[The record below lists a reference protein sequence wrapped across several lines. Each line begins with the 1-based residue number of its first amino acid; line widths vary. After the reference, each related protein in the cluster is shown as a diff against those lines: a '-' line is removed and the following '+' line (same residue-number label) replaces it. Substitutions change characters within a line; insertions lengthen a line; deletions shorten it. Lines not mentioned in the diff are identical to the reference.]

1 MESLLSS
8 APESKNVE
16 DRRFP
21 LLPNQFVRAYLWH
34 RHHGVGDMPPPMAAQ
49 PPISWMDAKELAEL
63 LKNDISNTSRR
74 EKADTENTCHFG
86 SKIVPCS
93 PDYDPNYKDKVKNES
108 LAKGKLRGTIAPRG
122 W

>member
-1 MESLLSS
+1 MNRKRGAWPKIFLAISATLVALGSPTFGGTASPNPAPFPYGTWKPGDREQEAAAGMYRYMNLLGRPEGMESLLSS

-49 PPISWMDAKELAEL
+49 PP
-63 LKNDISNTSRR
+63 
-74 EKADTENTCHFG
+74 
-86 SKIVPCS
+86 
-93 PDYDPNYKDKVKNES
+93 
-108 LAKGKLRGTIAPRG
+108 
-122 W
+122 